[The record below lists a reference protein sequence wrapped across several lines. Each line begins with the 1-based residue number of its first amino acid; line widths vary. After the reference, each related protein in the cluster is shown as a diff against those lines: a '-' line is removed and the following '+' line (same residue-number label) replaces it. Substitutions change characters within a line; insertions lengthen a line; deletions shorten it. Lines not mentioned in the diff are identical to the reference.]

1 MSSNNYQKKTN
12 TLTKTKT
19 LGIFLNALRKSHEII
34 NNISEKL
41 NNQCFDLN
49 PRILESMFL
58 EFDEFENELEE
69 LNENNKEPENI
80 EKNSDLDSLNT
91 EDNMNQYYNEE
102 EIIEDRSEKSINK
115 LKLQT
120 ILKDDLILLN
130 GYSSI
135 IEEHLDNPEIREL
148 YTNFKDSIQN
158 CR

>member
-1 MSSNNYQKKTN
+1 
-12 TLTKTKT
+12 
-19 LGIFLNALRKSHEII
+19 
-34 NNISEKL
+34 
-41 NNQCFDLN
+41 
-49 PRILESMFL
+49 MFL
-58 EFDEFENELEE
+58 EYDEFENELEE

>member
-1 MSSNNYQKKTN
+1 MPTS
-12 TLTKTKT
+12 
-19 LGIFLNALRKSHEII
+19 I
-34 NNISEKL
+34 
-41 NNQCFDLN
+41 
-49 PRILESMFL
+49 
-58 EFDEFENELEE
+58 
-69 LNENNKEPENI
+69 NI